1 MKYLYKIICTMHPND
16 MYDFLA
22 DNGADPWKQEPLTRE
37 FLIDKMWEFVETSPD
52 NAGLLEEWNAHYCL

>member
-1 MKYLYKIICTMHPND
+1 MHPND